1 MYYTSN
7 MLKLTITQRALIL
20 FVIISVVPVLLLNT
34 YWLQSQQAVLRQE
47 VEREQQ
53 VRANF
58 AAERTNNF
66 LTNKV
71 NAMILHSQS
80 SAVLSNN
87 KQTASFELTNYSKQD
102 QDIVRLMLLDKDEVA
117 TVDDVKQDAKW
128 QTVRDE
134 LLAASNQRAAEAFKV
149 VTFLGGKEY
158 ISPVFYVADK
168 PFILIGV
175 PSLTFTGD
183 QNFNNLSTSE
193 PGVVRSASEISGALI
208 AVVDLES
215 TLHSVL
221 SNDDSQLLSYITNER
236 KQLVA
241 HEDDNLR
248 QLSQALEDKPAVN
261 YFAGIKEP
269 KPALTATGFY
279 GDEQVLAIAAPIAIT
294 GWTYIN
300 EVPLSTVT
308 ESASEV
314 SNRVLYLNILIAA
327 AALVTAYIFSSR
339 ITKPITALARD
350 AEVIGSG
357 NFDQPIATIKRY
369 DEIGSL
375 SRSLYAMGQR
385 IKSMV
390 GRISG
395 ERDQLDFVL
404 NSVSEG
410 IFVLNHEGSVKLANK
425 AAGKIY
431 DVDSSTFIGRPFK
444 DITVYKQDVAEVIVN
459 PIDIEPNEKLV
470 EYRELQFSDSYGK
483 NRYVD
488 IIIARLDNTENDIG
502 SIVTIIDTTA
512 QRELEAMKV
521 DFVSLAAHE
530 LRTPLTA
537 IRGYLELS
545 LKDKN
550 PELADKHRKY
560 LLQAND
566 SSLQLVSLINN
577 LLNVSK
583 IERNALKVS
592 MEKLDLAKMVSSS
605 AQNGQFSA
613 EKSKINLSY
622 SGPEEGAY
630 IIGDSVAIREVVDNF
645 IANALHYTPE
655 GGEVKASVEVT
666 PQEIIVHVAD
676 TGIGISDENQKK
688 LFTKFYRVHSGLATG
703 SGGSGLG
710 LYISKSIIEV
720 HNGRIWLESKEGTG
734 STFSFAVPVYAE
746 DKMLEY
752 NNAEKPSAVRRN
764 RGWITKNT
772 NH

>member
-1 MYYTSN
+1 

-20 FVIISVVPVLLLNT
+20 FVIISVVPVLVLNT
-34 YWLQSQQAVLRQE
+34 YWLRSQQEVLRQE

-66 LTNKV
+66 LTHKV
-71 NAMILHSQS
+71 SAMILHSQS
-80 SAVLSNN
+80 AAVLSNN
-87 KQTASFELTNYSKQD
+87 KQTASFELVNYSKQD
-102 QDIVRLMLLDKDEVA
+102 QDIVRLMLLDKNETA
-117 TVDDVKQDAKW
+117 AVDVFKDDPRW
-128 QTVRDE
+128 QALKDG
-134 LLAASNQRAAEAFKV
+134 LLTASNQRAAEAFKV

-168 PFILIGV
+168 PFILIAV

-193 PGVVRSASEISGALI
+193 PGVVRSASEINGALVT
-208 AVVDLES
+208 VVDLES
-215 TLHSVL
+215 TLHSIL
-221 SNDDSQLLSYITNER
+221 SNDDSELLSYITNER

-241 HEDDNLR
+241 HEDDNLSK
-248 QLSQALEDKPAVN
+248 LSQTLDDKPAVS

-279 GDEQVLAIAAPIAIT
+279 DDEQVLAVAAPIAAT

-300 EVPLSTVT
+300 EVPISTIT
-308 ESASEV
+308 KSASQV
-314 SNRVLYLNILIAA
+314 SDRVLYMNILIAA

-357 NFDQPIATIKRY
+357 NFDQPIATIRRY

-375 SRSLYAMGQR
+375 SRSLFAMGQR
-385 IKSMV
+385 LKGMV

-410 IFVLNHEGSVKLANK
+410 IFVLDHTGNIKLANK
-425 AAGKIY
+425 AALKIY
-431 DVDSSTFIGRPFK
+431 DVTLEQLIGKPFK
-444 DITVYKQDVAEVIVN
+444 DITTYKQDVAQITVN
-459 PIDIEPNEKLV
+459 PDDIDPKDKLV
-470 EYRELQFSDSYGK
+470 EYRELMFTDSYGK

-488 IIIARLDNTENDIG
+488 IVLAKLDNQENDIG
-502 SIVTIIDTTA
+502 SIATVMDMTA

-537 IRGYLELS
+537 IRGYLELT
-545 LKDKN
+545 LNDTK
-550 PELADKHRKY
+550 PALEEKHRKF

-592 MEKLDLAKMVSSS
+592 MEKLDLAQMVSSS

-613 EKSKINLSY
+613 EKSKISLSY
-622 SGPEEGAY
+622 EGPENGAY
-630 IIGDSVAIREVVDNF
+630 VIGDSVAIREVIDNF

-655 GGEVKASVEVT
+655 NGQVKASVEVT
-666 PQEIIVHVAD
+666 PQEIIVRVND
-676 TGIGISDENQKK
+676 TGIGISEENQQK

-710 LYISKSIIEV
+710 LYISKSIIEL
-720 HNGRIWLESKEGTG
+720 HNGRIWVESKEGFG
-734 STFSFAVPVYAE
+734 STFSFAIPVYNE
-746 DKMLEY
+746 DKMISY
-752 NNAEKPSAVRRN
+752 NANTDKDNTVRRH
-764 RGWITKNT
+764 RGWITKNS
-772 NH
+772 NN